1 MRLITN
7 SNLNRDMSKRTIA
20 AWAFVTFL
28 LAWVL
33 WAVAVPRFNR
43 ATIDSTRS
51 AITFLYIPIFA
62 QMIWF
67 AMVALYSKA
76 RMRREPLTGTL
87 VGFGLELAVLIFLI
101 LLSASAHY

>member
-1 MRLITN
+1 
-7 SNLNRDMSKRTIA
+7 MSKRTIA
-20 AWAFVTFL
+20 AWVFVTFL
-28 LAWVL
+28 LAWGL
-33 WAVAVPRFNR
+33 WAGAVSSFNR
-43 ATIDSTRS
+43 AKIDSTNR

-67 AMVALYSKA
+67 AMVALYAKA
-76 RMRREPLTGTL
+76 RKRREPLTGTL